1 MTERTFSRL
10 ARGLGPLGVVGSL
23 LLHAAVLAAVLRAPL
38 PRDAVPPPAPRVT
51 VALIALAPPPV
62 AQEPAPQTD
71 TPPPPA
77 PAATQEAAQATPD
90 PLPVMPP
97 SAALPPPKPR
107 PVKPSPS
114 SAPPAASPA
123 PVAAAPAIVPGASTE
138 IAAAAP
144 VTAEPSIPEP
154 PAPVHLTAPTFRHR
168 PAPAYPAQAQRDEI
182 EGTVRLKLLI
192 GADGRVAEVMVLHS
206 SGHRLLDQAAL
217 SAARAWV
224 LEPAQKNDTPTPAWA
239 EVEVPFRLTD

>member
-1 MTERTFSRL
+1 MTERTSSRL

-23 LLHAAVLAAVLRAPL
+23 LLHAAVLAAVLQAPL

-51 VALIALAPPPV
+51 VALVALAPSPV
-62 AQEPAPQTD
+62 EPAPQAD
-71 TPPPPA
+71 SPPSPA

-90 PLPVMPP
+90 PLPVVPQ
-97 SAALPPPKPR
+97 SAALPAPKPR
-107 PVKPSPS
+107 PVKSAPR
-114 SAPPAASPA
+114 SAPPVPA
-123 PVAAAPAIVPGASTE
+123 PVAAAPAMAPGASTE

-144 VTAEPSIPEP
+144 VIPEPSIPGP

-192 GADGRVAEVMVLHS
+192 GADGRVAEVSLLRS

-224 LEPAQKNDTPTPAWA
+224 LEPAHQNGTPTPAWA

>member
-51 VALIALAPPPV
+51 VALIALVPPPV
-62 AQEPAPQTD
+62 VQEPVPQAD
-71 TPPPPA
+71 SPPSPPPNAEPEKA
-77 PAATQEAAQATPD
+77 PTVPEPPSVVT
-90 PLPVMPP
+90 P
-97 SAALPPPKPR
+97 SAALPLPKPR
-107 PVKPSPS
+107 PVKSAPR
-114 SAPPAASPA
+114 SAPPVPA
-123 PVAAAPAIVPGASTE
+123 PVAAAPAMAPGASTE
-138 IAAAAP
+138 VAAAAP
-144 VTAEPSIPEP
+144 VIPEPSIPEP

-168 PAPAYPAQAQRDEI
+168 PAPTYPAQAQRDEI

-192 GADGRVAEVMVLHS
+192 GADGRVAEVSLLRS

-224 LEPAQKNDTPTPAWA
+224 LEPAHQNGTPTPAWA